1 MSNSGFALVCK
12 RIVVYYCAVPRP
24 RTISDAEI
32 LAAAAR
38 TIAREGPANLT
49 LAAVAAEVGLAAATL
64 VQRFGSK
71 RGLLLALARQA
82 VPELGGSFENAREHH
97 GTPLD
102 ALHAALAGV
111 ASLVRSPEELANHL
125 AFLQMDLS
133 DPEFRRHAA
142 DHAQAMRGEIQ
153 VLLEDAVS
161 AGELAGD
168 TDVPR
173 LARAVQV
180 TYNGALIAWAL
191 TGDGELREALR
202 ADVDE
207 LLRPYRT

>member
-1 MSNSGFALVCK
+1 M
-12 RIVVYYCAVPRP
+12 PRP
-24 RTISDAEI
+24 RTINDAEI

-71 RGLLLALARQA
+71 RGLLLALVRQA
-82 VPELGGSFENAREHH
+82 VPELGGSFENARKHH
-97 GTPLD
+97 GSPLE

-133 DPEFRRHAA
+133 DPEFRWHAA
-142 DHAQAMRGEIQ
+142 DHARAMRGEIQ
-153 VLLEDAVS
+153 ALLDDALS
-161 AGELAGD
+161 AGQLAGD
-168 TDVPR
+168 TDVRR